1 MRSGH
6 RQYAGADRRDCV
18 PTGGGNEG
26 PNLRGSEVSHR
37 SPSQVYEIKAAPI
50 LLPHGHSIASARRF
64 RISADDLVVLP
75 RLRVTVSSFDGAHTL
90 LIASKREGMERASI
104 LDDKQGGG
112 GYDEPE
118 DEGYLG
124 SISKWWG
131 GADPG
136 APTDGEQV
144 RISDEIS
151 TVTSAASRPHL
162 GCISAASRPHLGRIS
177 GAHLLA
183 RVWPSVR
190 AISQDHDAV
199 GPRAH

>member
-1 MRSGH
+1 MGSMPGL
-6 RQYAGADRRDCV
+6 
-18 PTGGGNEG
+18 TGGIVHRPAAGNGG

-37 SPSQVYEIKAAPI
+37 APSQVYEIKAAPI

-136 APTDGEQV
+136 APTDGE
-144 RISDEIS
+144 
-151 TVTSAASRPHL
+151 L
-162 GCISAASRPHLGRIS
+162 
-177 GAHLLA
+177 
-183 RVWPSVR
+183 VR
-190 AISQDHDAV
+190 ARS
-199 GPRAH
+199 PL